1 MAQITLDTLNPQDVA
16 DAMSALQSIIVRNN
30 LEKIFCPIQEYNLVK
45 DKLDSLTSKCQ
56 QQVDELNKN
65 KEIIET
71 ETKKRESLESQLLD
85 FQSKFSELSQKYES
99 QSEELK
105 KCYERLDSYTIDFKP
120 AGSQT
125 EYIYFDVEKGV
136 LKETTQKSAYYK
148 AIKNGNVFEFVYNE
162 EKAPHIKAINGYQT
176 ILEPFC
182 DIESQIPQFPNFVE
196 NRGKG
201 ILSLE
206 DGNLVVMKKACVR
219 ILRK

>member
-30 LEKIFCPIQEYNLVK
+30 LEKLFCPIQEYNLVK
-45 DKLDSLTSKCQ
+45 DKLDSLTTKCQ
-56 QQVDELNKN
+56 QQVEELNKN

-71 ETKKRESLESQLLD
+71 ETKEKESLKSQLSNL
-85 FQSKFSELSQKYES
+85 QSQFSELTQKFKS
-99 QSEELK
+99 QSDELK
-105 KCYERLDSYTIDFKP
+105 KSLERLDSYTIDYKP
-120 AGSQT
+120 AGYQT
-125 EYIYFDVEKGV
+125 EYIYFDVENGV
-136 LKETTQKSAYYK
+136 MKETTQKSAYYK
-148 AIKNGNVFEFVYNE
+148 AVKKGNVFEFQYNE
-162 EKAPHIKAINGYQT
+162 EKAHHMKAINGKES

-182 DIESQIPQFPNFVE
+182 EIESQIPQFANFVE

-206 DGNLVVMKKACVR
+206 DGILVVTKKSCVR